1 MMQTILSWVAGAVL
15 TVMMA
20 VVSFQQTQISQNEN
34 RIYALQKESV
44 SEAKLKD
51 MEERM
56 QSNFNSRFEGIR
68 LEIALTNKYLERIL
82 EDTRGKR

>member
-1 MMQTILSWVAGAVL
+1 MMQNVLSWVAGAVL

-20 VVSFQQTQISQNEN
+20 VVGFQQTQISQNEN
-34 RIYALQKESV
+34 RIYTLQKDSV

-51 MEERM
+51 MEDRL
-56 QSNFNSRFEGIR
+56 NTNWNNRIEGVR

-82 EDTRGKR
+82 EDSRGKR

>member
-1 MMQTILSWVAGAVL
+1 MQNVLSWIAGAVL

-20 VVSFQQTQISQNEN
+20 VVGFQQTQISQNEN
-34 RIYALQKESV
+34 RIYTLQKDSV

-51 MEERM
+51 MEDRL
-56 QSNFNSRFEGIR
+56 NTNWNNRIEGVR

-82 EDTRGKR
+82 EDSRGKR